1 MNAAVLPAWSGLQWN
16 VAMTATHTKHKILR
30 LPENGAENN
39 RIGGEYV
46 WVPSKKDYAWMGGL
60 QEGGRVGDIY
70 GHVLEGVYATDEE
83 AQNDPVGTR

>member
-1 MNAAVLPAWSGLQWN
+1 MQRSSGMVGLQWN

-46 WVPSKKDYAWMGGL
+46 WVLPRKTMLGWVACKK
-60 QEGGRVGDIY
+60 
-70 GHVLEGVYATDEE
+70 EE
-83 AQNDPVGTR
+83 E